1 MGNIATNT
9 NLQPK
14 DTRMSSAVFGL
25 LNAGVNFAT
34 QKYQASQ
41 SMARVREMNEYN
53 SPVEQVK
60 RFKAAGLNTA
70 LMYGQVESGNQTAV
84 PETPDYSSGV
94 QNAFAN
100 ALSLSAQRLEKL
112 KIENDTQRV
121 AMEKKMN
128 DVNVA
133 LAGTQLEINKENTKK
148 IARESI
154 QIDENTKLLRQQY
167 QQNEKRFDKEMANL
181 DKDLL
186 LKDWQISA
194 SWMDYEQKK
203 FTLEKLMPLQEK
215 YLSGQASY
223 EQVVGEMAHELVNAE
238 IFSKRKSDVQQ
249 WLVSTFGKDFESFI
263 RENWNV
269 IKGKLKSVFGDSPTV
284 ADWVSDRIE
293 SVNKNWESKKPSITA
308 QWTLF
313 KKNPFVW
320 YVSNKFNK

>member
-9 NLQPK
+9 DLQPK
-14 DTRMSSAVFGL
+14 QTRIAPAAAAGL
-25 LNAGVNFAT
+25 FNTALNYAT

-41 SMARVREMNEYN
+41 SMARVREMNQYN

-60 RFKAAGLNTA
+60 RYKAAGLNTA
-70 LMYGQVESGNQTAV
+70 LLYGQIESGNQTAV

-100 ALSLSAQRLEKL
+100 AISMSAQRLEKL

-121 AMEKKMN
+121 QMEKRMN

-133 LAGTQLEINKENTKK
+133 LAGTQLELNKENTKK

-167 QQNEKRFDKEMANL
+167 QQNEKRFEKEMSNL

-186 LKDWQISA
+186 IKGWQISC
-194 SWMDYEQKK
+194 SWMDFEQKK
-203 FTLEKLMPLQEK
+203 FTFEKLMPLQQK

-223 EQVVGEMAHELVNAE
+223 EQVVGEMAPELVNAE

-263 RENWNV
+263 RGNWSV
-269 IKGKLKSVFGDSPTV
+269 IKGKMKSIFGDSPTV
-284 ADWVSDRIE
+284 ADWVSDKIE
-293 SVNKNWESKKPSITA
+293 SVNKKWESNKPSITA
-308 QWTLF
+308 QWSLF
-313 KKNPFVW
+313 KKNPFIW
-320 YVSNKFNK
+320 YVSNTFK